1 MEWELLEELG
11 HQTTSYMGETGE
23 DEQRCHFSDLSV
35 SLHPKSLKLFYINAL
50 IVRL

>member
-11 HQTTSYMGETGE
+11 HQTTSYMGETAE